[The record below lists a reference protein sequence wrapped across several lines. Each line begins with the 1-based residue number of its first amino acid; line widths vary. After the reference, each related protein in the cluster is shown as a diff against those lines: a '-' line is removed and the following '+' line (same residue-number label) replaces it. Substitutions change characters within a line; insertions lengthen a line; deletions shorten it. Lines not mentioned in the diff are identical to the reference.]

1 MNTYCAKHRITLGPK
16 DLCGPCLADK
26 GELPYA
32 VNNGPA
38 DATQVGGSHYK
49 DMPMQPWDVMQA
61 VLTPAEFIGFL
72 KGNVIKYSLRAGKK
86 AGADD
91 DTAKAKH
98 YALKLKEVL
107 DGR

>member
-1 MNTYCAKHRITLGPK
+1 MNFKEFVGP
-16 DLCGPCLADK
+16 LIS
-26 GELPYA
+26 
-32 VNNGPA
+32 A
-38 DATQVGGSHYK
+38 DAARLAFALPEKLSADQTQVGGSHYK

-91 DTAKAKH
+91 DAEKAKH
-98 YALKLKEVL
+98 YAQKLKEVQ
-107 DGR
+107 GE